1 MKVRAFLVSDA
12 VTTAQGKIYIHGGGI
27 TKIAG
32 SFPVTQ
38 PTLGVLLRLEREDE
52 PLGTDHH
59 IAIRLLSPDN
69 DQLVEV
75 ETNYRVPGSANE
87 EYPMTIDFVGSF
99 SGLEFETPGLYRF
112 AAFIDEVEIDSIPLA
127 LETEEEDEMWRS
139 SKKST
144 ES

>member
-1 MKVRAFLVSDA
+1 MKIRAFLISDA
-12 VTTAQGKIYIHGGGI
+12 ITTAQGKLYIHGGGI

-32 SFPVTQ
+32 SFPLTQ

-59 IAIRLLSPDN
+59 IAIHLLDPEGG
-69 DQLVEV
+69 QIVEI
-75 ETNYRVPGSANE
+75 ESNYRVPGSANE

-112 AAFIDEVEIDSIPLA
+112 AAFIDTNEIDSIPLA
-127 LETEEEDEMWRS
+127 LETEEEDGKWRS
-139 SKKST
+139 SKKT
-144 ES
+144 EGE